1 MPKVSSTDLQDMRM
15 SYYGA
20 LCQASNPH
28 EDSDFYID
36 EDGELAYEDPEDTEE
51 FRAFVEEETA
61 RLRASQESSKRD

>member
-1 MPKVSSTDLQDMRM
+1 MGM

-20 LCQASNPH
+20 MCQASNPF

-36 EDGELAYEDPEDTEE
+36 EDGGLCYEDPEDTEE

-61 RLRASQESSKRD
+61 RLRASKEGSQKD